1 MEMGWG
7 LLGGE
12 EGMMTGAIVTTGNIS
27 AEKSGSVILQCHLSS
42 TMAQVT
48 QVNWKQQDQL
58 LAICDADLG
67 WHIFPDFRDRVAPG
81 PGLGLTLHSLNM
93 NDTGE
98 YFCIYHTYPDG
109 TYTGRIF
116 LEVRESSG
124 IPAGGSH
131 SGTAIPQHEPGE
143 MKVQI
148 SSLWLLD
155 PWGERSEDALLETPA
170 QPPHKALAEHSARFQ
185 ILLLGAT
192 AATLVV
198 ICTAVIGVVVLAR
211 KLESS
216 LLLPCTW
223 AIVASLLPLLAQ
235 NFAKAK
241 KSLRT
246 HSVESGLQRL
256 SAGQEERSLS
266 APSSPG
272 SCVQAE
278 AAPVG
283 LCGEQGGDGC
293 AELHDYFNVLSY
305 RSLGSFFTE
314 TG

>member
-1 MEMGWG
+1 MRWCLLLIWAQG
-7 LLGGE
+7 LRQAPLTS
-12 EGMMTGAIVTTGNIS
+12 GMLTGAIVTMGNIS

-42 TMAQVT
+42 TTAQVT

-67 WHIFPDFRDRVAPG
+67 WHIFPAFKDRVAPG
-81 PGLGLTLHSLNM
+81 PGLGLTLQSLTI

-116 LEVRESSG
+116 LEVRESS
-124 IPAGGSH
+124 
-131 SGTAIPQHEPGE
+131 
-143 MKVQI
+143 V
-148 SSLWLLD
+148 
-155 PWGERSEDALLETPA
+155 
-170 QPPHKALAEHSARFQ
+170 AEHSARFQ

-211 KLESS
+211 K
-216 LLLPCTW
+216 
-223 AIVASLLPLLAQ
+223 
-235 NFAKAK
+235 K
-241 KSLRT
+241 KSLRI
-246 HSVESGLQRL
+246 HSVESGLQRK
-256 SAGQEERSLS
+256 SSGQEERSLS

-272 SCVQAE
+272 SHVQVE
-278 AAPVG
+278 AAPAG